1 MALSFLQRGGNL
13 AESAKGMQ
21 LGQYVPE
28 LVLEGLQTGVDNV
41 RTDVYLSP
49 KLVDV
54 ARQHIAKLLAKYGD
68 VEELIKEDA
77 FSIGLGMP
85 GSSAPN
91 PARTSTFI
99 GSPPLPG
106 AATAPPARPTGFIG
120 SPGPSP
126 TIPTKAT
133 GFIGSPQVN
142 PAIMA
147 GRTTAAKAEP
157 ADFKK
162 LMADLLTGSLNRAKT
177 ENNINLDLLTRLAVI
192 KMLRG
197 EMTAQFNQLLEK
209 CRTKLKAYD
218 GPRAMNPHKG
228 IELREKFA
236 QFQINKKI
244 VQRKTGQEVFAT
256 LREIEKETLAKMRR
270 SLFGESAT
278 ASYDL
283 LLNRLLF
290 TDDGKDDYLNAEQYV
305 MLGNYE
311 RDPDRFQRMQ
321 EMAAS
326 FIKSLGLVPTGQP
339 DEDKQLDAMLS
350 VTDNSHELFNGG
362 TPEEETPKG
371 KAQKV
376 LLDGWVELLEKEQ
389 LIDHVIAS
397 YEAVPLLAQYSPLI
411 NPQQLKNSIIKK
423 EERERVK
430 QLLEERGKISPDG
443 ILNAVKKVEGMKSG
457 DRAKVAGR
465 YFGDFLRYHRDLRRF
480 EAVLSAM
487 DGINVISSANEKLRE
502 LSAINNT
509 LYEFLLVEEQK
520 QGEANVVDHIILK
533 ADIRDSTTLTKTLFE
548 RGLNPASYFS
558 LNFFDPVNKLLP
570 KYDATKVFIE
580 GDALILALFEREGE
594 QAFGVGKTCMLAKE
608 MVQIVRG
615 YNEQSTKSGLPT
627 LELGLGICF
636 QESAPMY
643 LMDGTHRIMI
653 SKALNESDRLSG
665 CSKGARKYLAAG
677 QSKNLFNVYNFQT
690 VEDAETG
697 GIPDEFLVRY
707 NIGGI
712 HINALAFEKLKK
724 EIALK
729 EHLIELPTIWSKEQ
743 VRLFTGVVPVGQGIF
758 HRIIVRE
765 GLTAFVDL
773 KDFTLKRW
781 TEKKYYEV
789 CVNEALYKHLE
800 KEFPVV

>member
-13 AESAKGMQ
+13 AESAKGIQ

-28 LVLEGLQTGVDNV
+28 LVLQGLQTGVDNV

-49 KLVDV
+49 KLVDI
-54 ARQHIAKLLAKYGD
+54 ARQHISKLLAKYGD
-68 VEELIKEDA
+68 VEELVKEDP
-77 FSIGLGMP
+77 FSVGIGQSA
-85 GSSAPN
+85 GS

-99 GSPPLPG
+99 GAPPIPG
-106 AATAPPARPTGFIG
+106 ASAPISTRPTGFIG
-120 SPGPSP
+120 SPAVPSP
-126 TIPTKAT
+126 TTTGAGSKT
-133 GFIGSPQVN
+133 GFIGSAQVN
-142 PAIMA
+142 PAVM
-147 GRTTAAKAEP
+147 GRPSGPIKAEP

-162 LMADLLTGSLNRAKT
+162 LMADLLVGSLNRAKT

-192 KMLRG
+192 KMLRA
-197 EMTAQFNQLLEK
+197 EMTGQFNQLLEK
-209 CRTKLKAYD
+209 CRTKLKSYD

-236 QFQINKKI
+236 QFQIQKKI
-244 VQRKTGQEVFAT
+244 VLRKTGQELFAT
-256 LREIEKETLAKMRR
+256 LREVEKETLAKMRR
-270 SLFGESAT
+270 SLFGEAES

-290 TDDGKDDYLNAEQYV
+290 SDDGKDDYLNAEQYV
-305 MLGNYE
+305 MLGNFE
-311 RDPDRFQRMQ
+311 RDTDRFQRIQ
-321 EMAAS
+321 EFS
-326 FIKSLGLVPTGQP
+326 SGFIKALGLAPAGQP
-339 DEDKQLDAMLS
+339 DEEKQIDAMLS
-350 VTDNSHELFNGG
+350 VADNAHELFAGG
-362 TPEEETPKG
+362 TPDEETPKG
-371 KAQKV
+371 KQQKA
-376 LLDGWVELLEKEQ
+376 LLDGWVEALEKEE
-389 LIDHVIAS
+389 LLDYVLAA
-397 YEAVPLLAQYSPLI
+397 YEAVPLLAQFSPLI

-430 QLLEERGKISPDG
+430 TLLEERGKISPEP
-443 ILNAVKKVEGMKSG
+443 IMNAVKKVEGMKSA

-465 YFGDFLRYHRDLRRF
+465 YFGDFIRYHRDLRRF

-487 DGINVISSANEKLRE
+487 DGINVIGSANEKLRE

-509 LYEFLLVEEQK
+509 LYEFLLSEEQK
-520 QGEANVVDHIILK
+520 KGEANVVDHIILK

-580 GDALILALFEREGE
+580 GDALILALFEHEGE
-594 QAFGVGKTCMLAKE
+594 QGFGVGKTCMLAKE

-643 LMDGTHRIMI
+643 LMDGSHRIMI

-677 QSKNLFNVYNFQT
+677 QAKNLFNVYNFQT
-690 VEDAETG
+690 VEDADTG

-712 HINALAFEKLKK
+712 HINALAFQKLKK

>member
-13 AESAKGMQ
+13 VESAKGLQ
-21 LGQYVPE
+21 LAQYVPE

-49 KLVDV
+49 KLVDIT
-54 ARQHIAKLLAKYGD
+54 RQHIAKLLAKYGD
-68 VEELIKEDA
+68 VEELVKEDA
-77 FSIGLGMP
+77 FSLAMSQNP
-85 GSSAPN
+85 GATGVS
-91 PARTSTFI
+91 RGTFI
-99 GSPPLPG
+99 GAPAVPG
-106 AATAPPARPTGFIG
+106 ATAPRPTGFIG
-120 SPGPSP
+120 SPAPAAAP
-126 TIPTKAT
+126 PATRPT
-133 GFIGSPQVN
+133 GFIGAPQVN
-142 PAIMA
+142 PAVMA
-147 GRTTAAKAEP
+147 GRTTGAVKGEP

-162 LMADLLTGSLNRAKT
+162 LMADLLVGSLNRAKT
-177 ENNINLDLLTRLAVI
+177 DSNINLDLLTRLAVI
-192 KMLRG
+192 KMLRA
-197 EMTAQFNQLLEK
+197 EMTAQFSTLLEK
-209 CRTKLKAYD
+209 CRTKLKGYD
-218 GPRAMNPHKG
+218 GPRAMNAHKG
-228 IELREKFA
+228 IELREKFS

-244 VQRKTGQEVFAT
+244 VLRKVGQELFAT
-256 LREIEKETLAKMRR
+256 LREVEKETLSKMRR
-270 SLFGESAT
+270 SLFGEDAN
-278 ASYDL
+278 ASYEL

-305 MLGNYE
+305 MLGNFE
-311 RDPDRFQRMQ
+311 RDPDRFLRMQ
-321 EMAAS
+321 ELAAG
-326 FIKSLGLVPTGQP
+326 FIKSLCVVAAGQA
-339 DEDKQLDAMLS
+339 DEEKQIDAMLS
-350 VTDNSHELFNGG
+350 VADNTHELFAGG
-362 TPEEETPKG
+362 TPDEGTPKG
-371 KAQKV
+371 KTQKA
-376 LLDGWVELLEKEQ
+376 LLDGWVDLLEKES
-389 LIDHVIAS
+389 LIDHVLAS

-411 NPQQLKNSIIKK
+411 NPQQLKNSIINKA
-423 EERERVK
+423 ERERVTT
-430 QLLEERGKISPDG
+430 LLEERGKISPEG
-443 ILNAVKKVEGMKSG
+443 INNAVKKVESMKG
-457 DRAKVAGR
+457 GERAKVAGR
-465 YFGDFLRYHRDLRRF
+465 YFSDFLRYHRDLRRF
-480 EAVLSAM
+480 EAVLLAM
-487 DGINVISSANEKLRE
+487 DGINVIGSANEKLRE

-509 LYEFLLVEEQK
+509 LYEFLLTEEQK
-520 QGEANVVDHIILK
+520 SGDATVVDHIILK

-594 QAFGVGKTCMLAKE
+594 QGFGVGKTCMLAKE
-608 MVQIVRG
+608 MVTIVRG
-615 YNEQSTKSGLPT
+615 YNEQSTKQGLPT

-677 QSKNLFNVYNFQT
+677 QAKNLFNVYNFQT
-690 VEDAETG
+690 VEDADTG

-712 HINALAFEKLKK
+712 HINALAFQKLQK

-729 EHLIELPTIWSKEQ
+729 EHLLELPTIWSKEQ
-743 VRLFTGVVPVGQGIF
+743 VRLFTGVVPLGQGIF
-758 HRIIVRE
+758 HKIIVRE

-773 KDFTLKRW
+773 KDFSLKRW

-800 KEFPVV
+800 SAFPVV

>member
-13 AESAKGMQ
+13 VESAKGLQ
-21 LGQYVPE
+21 LAQYVPE

-49 KLVDV
+49 KLVDIT
-54 ARQHIAKLLAKYGD
+54 RQHIAKLLAKYGD
-68 VEELIKEDA
+68 VEELVKEDA
-77 FSIGLGMP
+77 FSLAMSQNP
-85 GSSAPN
+85 GATGVS
-91 PARTSTFI
+91 RGTFI
-99 GSPPLPG
+99 GAPAVPG
-106 AATAPPARPTGFIG
+106 VTAPRPTGFIG
-120 SPGPSP
+120 SPAPAAAP
-126 TIPTKAT
+126 PAIRPT
-133 GFIGSPQVN
+133 GFIGAPQVN
-142 PAIMA
+142 PAVMA
-147 GRTTAAKAEP
+147 GRTTGAVKGEP

-162 LMADLLTGSLNRAKT
+162 LMADLLVGSLNRAKT
-177 ENNINLDLLTRLAVI
+177 DSNINLDLLTRLAVI
-192 KMLRG
+192 KMLRA
-197 EMTAQFNQLLEK
+197 EMTAQFSTLLEK
-209 CRTKLKAYD
+209 CRTKLKGYD
-218 GPRAMNPHKG
+218 GPRAMNAHKG
-228 IELREKFA
+228 IELREKFS

-244 VQRKTGQEVFAT
+244 VLRKVGQELFAT
-256 LREIEKETLAKMRR
+256 LREVEKETLSKMRR
-270 SLFGESAT
+270 SLFGEDAN
-278 ASYDL
+278 ASYEL

-305 MLGNYE
+305 MLGNFE
-311 RDPDRFQRMQ
+311 RDPDRFLRMQ
-321 EMAAS
+321 ELAAG
-326 FIKSLGLVPTGQP
+326 FIKSLCVVAAGQA
-339 DEDKQLDAMLS
+339 DEEKQIDAMLS
-350 VTDNSHELFNGG
+350 VADNTHELFAGG
-362 TPEEETPKG
+362 TPDEGTPKG
-371 KAQKV
+371 KTQKA
-376 LLDGWVELLEKEQ
+376 LLDGWVDLLEKES
-389 LIDHVIAS
+389 LIDHVLAS

-411 NPQQLKNSIIKK
+411 NPQQLKNSIINKA
-423 EERERVK
+423 ERERVTT
-430 QLLEERGKISPDG
+430 LLEERGKISPEG
-443 ILNAVKKVEGMKSG
+443 INNAVKKVESMKG
-457 DRAKVAGR
+457 GERAKVAGR
-465 YFGDFLRYHRDLRRF
+465 YFSDFLRYHRDLRRF
-480 EAVLSAM
+480 EAVLLAM
-487 DGINVISSANEKLRE
+487 DGINVIGSANEKLRE

-509 LYEFLLVEEQK
+509 LYEFLLTEEQK
-520 QGEANVVDHIILK
+520 AGDASVVDHIILK

-594 QAFGVGKTCMLAKE
+594 QGFGVGKTCMLAKE
-608 MVQIVRG
+608 MVTIVRG
-615 YNEQSTKSGLPT
+615 YNEQSTKQGLPT

-677 QSKNLFNVYNFQT
+677 QAKNLFNVYNFQT
-690 VEDAETG
+690 VEDADTG

-712 HINALAFEKLKK
+712 HINALAFQKLKK

-729 EHLIELPTIWSKEQ
+729 EHILELPTIWSKEQ
-743 VRLFTGVVPVGQGIF
+743 VKLYTGVVPVGQGIF

-773 KDFTLKRW
+773 KDFSLKRW

-789 CVNEALYKHLE
+789 CVNEALYNHME
-800 KEFPVV
+800 KAFPVV

>member
-1 MALSFLQRGGNL
+1 
-13 AESAKGMQ
+13 MQ

-28 LVLEGLQTGVDNV
+28 IVLQGLLTGVDNV

-49 KLVDV
+49 KFVDI

-68 VEELIKEDA
+68 VEDLIKEDA
-77 FSIGLGMP
+77 FSAGMQQ
-85 GSSAPN
+85 N
-91 PARTSTFI
+91 PAVGGVSRSTFI
-99 GSPPLPG
+99 GSPPMPG
-106 AATAPPARPTGFIG
+106 TTAPTASRPTGFIG
-120 SPGPSP
+120 SQAPNTTGAAPKS
-126 TIPTKAT
+126 

-142 PAIMA
+142 PAVM
-147 GRTTAAKAEP
+147 GKTMMPTKAEP

-162 LMADLLTGSLNRAKT
+162 LMADLLVGSLNRAKT
-177 ENNINLDLLTRLAVI
+177 ENNINLDMLTRLAVI
-192 KMLRG
+192 KMLRTQ
-197 EMTAQFNQLLEK
+197 MTGQFNQILEK
-209 CRTKLKAYD
+209 SRTKLKTYD
-218 GPRAMNPHKG
+218 GPRAINPHKG
-228 IELREKFA
+228 IEMREKFS
-236 QFQINKKI
+236 QFQINKK
-244 VQRKTGQEVFAT
+244 VVLRKAGQDIFAT
-256 LREIEKETLAKMRR
+256 MREIEKETLSKMRR
-270 SLFGESAT
+270 SLFGEAEGT
-278 ASYDL
+278 SYDL

-290 TDDGKDDYLNAEQYV
+290 TEDGKDDYLNAEQYV

-311 RDPDRFQRMQ
+311 RDADRFQRMQ
-321 EMAAS
+321 EFAAA
-326 FIKSLGLVPTGQP
+326 FIKSLGLLPANQA
-339 DEDKQLDAMLS
+339 DEDKQIDAMLS
-350 VTDNSHELFNGG
+350 VTENSHELFAGG
-362 TPEEETPKG
+362 TPDETTPKG
-371 KAQKV
+371 KAQKT
-376 LLDGWVELLEKEQ
+376 LLEGWVESLEKEA
-389 LIDHVIAS
+389 LMDYVIAS

-411 NPQQLKNSIIKK
+411 NPQQLKNSLINKT
-423 EERERVK
+423 ERERVK
-430 QLLEERGKISPDG
+430 ALLEERGKISPDG
-443 ILNAVKKVEGMKSG
+443 INNAVKKIEGMKSG
-457 DRAKVAGR
+457 DRAKIAGR

-480 EAVLSAM
+480 EAVLLAM
-487 DGINVISSANEKLRE
+487 DGVNVIGSSNEKLRE

-509 LYEFLLVEEQK
+509 LYEFLLTEEQK
-520 QGEANVVDHIILK
+520 PSDASVIDHVILK

-594 QAFGVGKTCMLAKE
+594 QGFGVGKTCMLAKE
-608 MVQIVRG
+608 MVQLVRG
-615 YNEQSTKSGLPT
+615 YNEQSQKSGLPT

-643 LMDGTHRIMI
+643 LMDGAHRIMI

-690 VEDAETG
+690 VEDADTG

-712 HINALAFEKLKK
+712 HINALAFQKLRK

-729 EHLIELPTIWSKEQ
+729 EHLVELPTIWSKEQ

-758 HRIIVRE
+758 HKIIVRE

-773 KDFTLKRW
+773 KDFSLKRW
-781 TEKKYYEV
+781 TDKKYYEV
-789 CVNEALYKHLE
+789 CVNEALYKHME

>member
-13 AESAKGMQ
+13 AESAKGLQ
-21 LGQYVPE
+21 LAQYVPE

-49 KLVDV
+49 KLVDIT
-54 ARQHIAKLLAKYGD
+54 RQHIAKLLARYGD
-68 VEELIKEDA
+68 VEELVKEDA
-77 FSIGLGMP
+77 FSLAMGQ
-85 GSSAPN
+85 N
-91 PARTSTFI
+91 PAAAGVSRGTFI
-99 GSPPLPG
+99 GAPPLPG
-106 AATAPPARPTGFIG
+106 ATGPRPTGFVGSTASAPAAAARPTGFIG
-120 SPGPSP
+120 
-126 TIPTKAT
+126 A
-133 GFIGSPQVN
+133 PQVN
-142 PAIMA
+142 PAVMA
-147 GRTTAAKAEP
+147 GRNAGPAKTEP

-162 LMADLLTGSLNRAKT
+162 LMADLLTGSLNRAKAD
-177 ENNINLDLLTRLAVI
+177 NNINLDLLTRLAVI
-192 KMLRG
+192 KMLRA
-197 EMTAQFNQLLEK
+197 EMTGQFGTLLEK
-209 CRTKLKAYD
+209 CRTKLKGYD
-218 GPRAMNPHKG
+218 GPRAMNAHKG

-236 QFQINKKI
+236 QFQIQKKI
-244 VQRKTGQEVFAT
+244 VLRKVGQELFAT
-256 LREIEKETLAKMRR
+256 LREVEKESLSKMRR
-270 SLFGESAT
+270 SLFGEEGN
-278 ASYDL
+278 ASYEL

-305 MLGNYE
+305 MLGNFE
-311 RDPDRFQRMQ
+311 RDPDRFLRMQ
-321 EMAAS
+321 EVAVG
-326 FIKSLGLVPTGQP
+326 FIKSLGVVPAGP
-339 DEDKQLDAMLS
+339 DEEKQIDAMLS
-350 VTDNSHELFNGG
+350 VADNTHELFAGG
-362 TPEEETPKG
+362 TPDESSPKG
-371 KAQKV
+371 KNQKA
-376 LLDGWVELLEKEQ
+376 LLDGWVDLLEKES
-389 LIDHVIAS
+389 LIDHVLAS

-411 NPQQLKNSIIKK
+411 NPQQLKNSIINKA
-423 EERERVK
+423 ERERVTA
-430 QLLEERGKISPDG
+430 LLEERGKISPEG
-443 ILNAVKKVEGMKSG
+443 INNAVKKVEGMKGS

-465 YFGDFLRYHRDLRRF
+465 YFSDFLRYHRDLRRF

-487 DGINVISSANEKLRE
+487 DGINVIGSANEKLRE

-509 LYEFLLVEEQK
+509 LYEFLLAEEQK
-520 QGEANVVDHIILK
+520 AGDATVVDHIILK
-533 ADIRDSTTLTKTLFE
+533 ADIRDSTTLTKTLFA

-594 QAFGVGKTCMLAKE
+594 QGFGVGKTCMLAKE
-608 MVQIVRG
+608 MVTIVRG
-615 YNEQSTKSGLPT
+615 YNEQSTKQGLPT

-677 QSKNLFNVYNFQT
+677 QAKNLFNVYNFQT
-690 VEDAETG
+690 VEDADTG

-712 HINALAFEKLKK
+712 HINALAFQKLQK

-743 VRLFTGVVPVGQGIF
+743 VRLFTGVVPLGQGIF
-758 HRIIVRE
+758 HKIIVRE

-773 KDFTLKRW
+773 KDFSLKRW
-781 TEKKYYEV
+781 TDKKYYEV
-789 CVNEALYKHLE
+789 CVNEALYKHME

>member
-13 AESAKGMQ
+13 ADSAKGMQ
-21 LGQYVPE
+21 LAQYVPE
-28 LVLEGLQTGVDNV
+28 IVLEGLLTGVDNV

-49 KLVDV
+49 KFVDV
-54 ARQHIAKLLAKYGD
+54 ARQHISKLLARYGD
-68 VEELIKEDA
+68 VEELVKEDA
-77 FSIGLGMP
+77 FSMGV
-85 GSSAPN
+85 AQN
-91 PARTSTFI
+91 
-99 GSPPLPG
+99 
-106 AATAPPARPTGFIG
+106 PTGNVA
-120 SPGPSP
+120 PR
-126 TIPTKAT
+126 AT

-142 PAIMA
+142 PAAVAPRPTGFIGAPQVNTA
-147 GRTTAAKAEP
+147 GRPAMPVKAEP

-162 LMADLLTGSLNRAKT
+162 LMGDLLIGSLNRAKADD
-177 ENNINLDLLTRLAVI
+177 NINLDLLTRLALI
-192 KMLRG
+192 KMLRAQ
-197 EMTAQFNQLLEK
+197 MTGQFNQLLEK
-209 CRTKLKAYD
+209 CRAKLKTYD
-218 GPRAMNPHKG
+218 GPRAINPHKG
-228 IELREKFA
+228 IEMREKFA

-244 VQRKTGQEVFAT
+244 VLRKVGQELFAT
-256 LREIEKETLAKMRR
+256 LREVEKETLAKMRR
-270 SLFGESAT
+270 SLFGDTSA

-290 TDDGKDDYLNAEQYV
+290 TEDGKDDYLNAEQYV
-305 MLGNYE
+305 MLGNFE
-311 RDPDRFQRMQ
+311 RDPDRFQRIQ
-321 EMAAS
+321 EFSAA
-326 FIKSLGLVPTGQP
+326 FIKSLGVIAPNQP
-339 DEDKQLDAMLS
+339 DEEKQIDAILS
-350 VTDNSHELFNGG
+350 VAENAHELFGGG
-362 TPEEETPKG
+362 TPDESTPKG
-371 KAQKV
+371 KAQQA
-376 LLDGWVELLEKEQ
+376 LLEGWVDGLEKEQ
-389 LIDHVIAS
+389 LLDYVIAS

-411 NPQQLKNSIIKK
+411 NPQQLKNSIINKA
-423 EERERVK
+423 ERERVK
-430 QLLEERGKISPDG
+430 TLLEERGKISPDG
-443 ILNAVKKVEGMKSG
+443 INNAVKKVEGMKSS

-465 YFGDFLRYHRDLRRF
+465 YFGDFVRYHRDLRRF
-480 EAVLSAM
+480 EAVLAAM
-487 DGINVISSANEKLRE
+487 DGVNVIGSSNEKLRE

-509 LYEFLLVEEQK
+509 LYEFLLAEEQK
-520 QGEANVVDHIILK
+520 TADATVIDHIILK

-594 QAFGVGKTCMLAKE
+594 QGFGVGKTCMLAKE
-608 MVQIVRG
+608 MVQIVRA
-615 YNEQSTKSGLPT
+615 YNEQSQKSGLPI

-643 LMDGTHRIMI
+643 LMDGAHRIMI

-712 HINALAFEKLKK
+712 HINALAFQKLQK

-729 EHLIELPTIWSKEQ
+729 EHLVELPTIWSKEQ

-758 HRIIVRE
+758 HKIIVRE

-773 KDFTLKRW
+773 KDFSLKRW
-781 TEKKYYEV
+781 TDKKYYEV
-789 CVNEALYKHLE
+789 CVNEALYKHME
-800 KEFPVV
+800 SAFAAVN

>member
-13 AESAKGMQ
+13 AESAKGLQ
-21 LGQYVPE
+21 LAQYVPE

-49 KLVDV
+49 KLVDIT
-54 ARQHIAKLLAKYGD
+54 RQHIAKLLAKYGD
-68 VEELIKEDA
+68 VEDLVREDA
-77 FSIGLGMP
+77 FSLAMGQ
-85 GSSAPN
+85 N
-91 PARTSTFI
+91 PAATGVSRGTFI
-99 GSPPLPG
+99 GAPPVPG
-106 AATAPPARPTGFIG
+106 ATAPRPTGFIGTAPPTGTPAARPTGFIG
-120 SPGPSP
+120 
-126 TIPTKAT
+126 A
-133 GFIGSPQVN
+133 PQVN
-142 PAIMA
+142 AAVA
-147 GRTTAAKAEP
+147 GGRGTSPVKAEP

-192 KMLRG
+192 KMLRA
-197 EMTAQFNQLLEK
+197 EMTGQFSTLLEK
-209 CRTKLKAYD
+209 CRTKLKGYD
-218 GPRAMNPHKG
+218 GPRSINAHKG
-228 IELREKFA
+228 IELREKFS

-244 VQRKTGQEVFAT
+244 VLRKVGQELFAT
-256 LREIEKETLAKMRR
+256 LREVEKESLSKMRR
-270 SLFGESAT
+270 SLFGEDAN
-278 ASYDL
+278 ASYEL

-305 MLGNYE
+305 MLGNFE
-311 RDPDRFQRMQ
+311 RDPDRFPRMQ
-321 EMAAS
+321 ETAAT
-326 FIKSLGLVPTGQP
+326 FIKSLGVVPAGQA
-339 DEDKQLDAMLS
+339 DEERQIDAMLS
-350 VTDNSHELFNGG
+350 VADNTHELFAGG
-362 TPEEETPKG
+362 TPDEGTPKG
-371 KAQKV
+371 KNQKA
-376 LLDGWVELLEKEQ
+376 LLDGWVDLLEKES
-389 LIDHVIAS
+389 LIDHVLAS

-411 NPQQLKNSIIKK
+411 NPQQLKNSLINKA
-423 EERERVK
+423 ERERVTA
-430 QLLEERGKISPDG
+430 LLEERGKISPDG
-443 ILNAVKKVEGMKSG
+443 INNAVKKVEGMKG
-457 DRAKVAGR
+457 GERAKVAGR
-465 YFGDFLRYHRDLRRF
+465 YFSDFLRYHRDLRRF

-487 DGINVISSANEKLRE
+487 DGINVIGSANEKLRE

-509 LYEFLLVEEQK
+509 LYEFLLAEEQK
-520 QGEANVVDHIILK
+520 AGDATVVDHIILK

-594 QAFGVGKTCMLAKE
+594 QGFGVGKTCMLAKE
-608 MVQIVRG
+608 MVTIVRG
-615 YNEQSTKSGLPT
+615 YNEQSTKQGLPT

-643 LMDGTHRIMI
+643 LMDGSHRIMI

-677 QSKNLFNVYNFQT
+677 QAKNLFNVYNFQT
-690 VEDAETG
+690 VEDADTG

-712 HINALAFEKLKK
+712 HINALAFQKLQK

-729 EHLIELPTIWSKEQ
+729 EHLVELPTIWSKEQ
-743 VRLFTGVVPVGQGIF
+743 VRLFTGVVPLGQGIF
-758 HRIIVRE
+758 HKIIVRE

-773 KDFTLKRW
+773 KDFSLKRW

-789 CVNEALYKHLE
+789 CVNEALYKHME